1 MWNNDIEAWIMQ
13 IAVESEL
20 YFKNKRWAI
29 WETSH
34 IFPHSVYL
42 QFTCTWSNC
51 KWLTKLHGFLYEFL
65 KLKTENVISVFF
77 LQVQNKER
85 ENMEL
90 QSEMADAR
98 KKHEVNIKF
107 HDSISCNIYA
117 VTTYLPSNQYTGGPP
132 LTRIQCTK

>member
-1 MWNNDIEAWIMQ
+1 MPDQ
-13 IAVESEL
+13 ISWL
-20 YFKNKRWAI
+20 FIRIFK
-29 WETSH
+29 TH
-34 IFPHSVYL
+34 TYV
-42 QFTCTWSNC
+42 
-51 KWLTKLHGFLYEFL
+51 
-65 KLKTENVISVFF
+65 F

-85 ENMEL
+85 ENLEL

>member
-1 MWNNDIEAWIMQ
+1 M
-13 IAVESEL
+13 L
-20 YFKNKRWAI
+20 YLF
-29 WETSH
+29 
-34 IFPHSVYL
+34 
-42 QFTCTWSNC
+42 
-51 KWLTKLHGFLYEFL
+51 
-65 KLKTENVISVFF
+65 FF